1 MVSRIGYT
9 KEVVIESD
17 LNKEYEPVC
26 TCLLE
31 FYFIIGL
38 NTVFLGN
45 YLCIN
50 SGNSLTNW
58 IKSEGLYVKFVSE
71 LPEFI
76 HT

>member
-1 MVSRIGYT
+1 MQSIKHDHDFHYT
-9 KEVVIESD
+9 FHID
-17 LNKEYEPVC
+17 NNFFLANN
-26 TCLLE
+26 
-31 FYFIIGL
+31 IGL

-50 SGNSLTNW
+50 SGSSLTNR

-71 LPEFI
+71 LPEFM